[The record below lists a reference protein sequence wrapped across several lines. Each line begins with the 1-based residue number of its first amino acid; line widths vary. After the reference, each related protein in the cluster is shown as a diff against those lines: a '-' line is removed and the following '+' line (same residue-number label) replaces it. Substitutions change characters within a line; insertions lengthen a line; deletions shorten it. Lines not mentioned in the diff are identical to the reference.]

1 MNEGIWRLAALGGL
15 LALGGCKTTVKTFD
29 GQGNVLGECEVTRL
43 IPGGQGLCTGSANPK
58 DQK

>member
-43 IPGGQGLCTGSANPK
+43 IPGGQGLCTGSK
-58 DQK
+58 S